1 LWKASTPS
9 GWRSLPSGR
18 YLVGIRRQRL
28 IIRFGRTS
36 ATEFISRS
44 TMVEDIGFQCVVG
57 VISVNMISMKVW
69 AVVVVASLGFVGVS
83 LANPLD
89 SPGTVY
95 IDGVPCN
102 LPCQSYMAWSRKAV
116 EANQGSAK
124 GAASTSVAKAMGEAP
139 RKRISK
145 RAQPASTDV
154 ASQKKKAGDFQA
166 ALTAPSEPP
175 PLPRPRVETAPL
187 NVETRE
193 PTAPLTAAPEQAPAP
208 KLTTTE
214 NAHLLVETSHPP
226 AERSPRELVVA
237 ALAIAEQI
245 TNAETPKAP
254 GKDRTDETR
263 AGDANVSTPLVAL
276 LLSRPDVKSAT
287 TLNGLNVA
295 IDRAQSAVEEDIRIA
310 LAAAGAA
317 DARLSIGDAS
327 PLDRLVS
334 GDVQAAVVK
343 LVSPDAAEAFP
354 DIKGFKVLRVPL
366 SSH

>member
-1 LWKASTPS
+1 MKIWAAVTVAS
-9 GWRSLPSGR
+9 L
-18 YLVGIRRQRL
+18 
-28 IIRFGRTS
+28 
-36 ATEFISRS
+36 
-44 TMVEDIGFQCVVG
+44 GF
-57 VISVNMISMKVW
+57 S
-69 AVVVVASLGFVGVS
+69 SLGFVGVS

-116 EANQGSAK
+116 EAHQGSAK
-124 GAASTSVAKAMGEAP
+124 GAASTSVAKATGEAP
-139 RKRISK
+139 RKRMSK
-145 RAQPASTDV
+145 RAQPVSADV
-154 ASQKKKAGDFQA
+154 ASQKTKAGDFQA

-175 PLPRPRVETAPL
+175 PLPRPRSETAPL

-193 PTAPLTAAPEQAPAP
+193 PTAPLIAAPEQAPAP
-208 KLTTTE
+208 KSTTTTTE
-214 NAHLLVETSHPP
+214 NAHLAVETSNPP
-226 AERSPRELVVA
+226 AQRSARELVVA

-254 GKDRTDETR
+254 DNDRTDETK
-263 AGDANVSTPLVAL
+263 AGDAIAPTPPVAL

-287 TLNGLNVA
+287 ALNGLNVA
-295 IDRAQSAVEEDIRIA
+295 VDRAQSAEEEDIRMA

-317 DARLSIGDAS
+317 DAKLSISDAS
-327 PLDRLVS
+327 PLDRLIS

-343 LVSPDAAEAFP
+343 LVSADAAEAFP

-366 SSH
+366 STH